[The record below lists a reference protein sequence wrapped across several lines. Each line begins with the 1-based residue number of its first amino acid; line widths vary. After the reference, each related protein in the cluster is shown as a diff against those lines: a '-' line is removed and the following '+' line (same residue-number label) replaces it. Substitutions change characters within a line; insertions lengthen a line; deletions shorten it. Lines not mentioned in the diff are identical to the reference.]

1 MGVQSI
7 DLLFSVLLQV
17 TSTSYTVHQILL
29 WVFSPYSILT
39 LTVWSSF
46 QLYVKDFAL
55 RSRTALK
62 GYIYTSRLPKDS
74 HKTLATTILV
84 AKGTNED
91 FVMGIP
97 KAKLSQ
103 IGLRVWCAPR
113 GCTKKVRL
121 SGGMRS
127 CQLST
132 DQKIFGCRLVSPRL
146 VM

>member
-39 LTVWSSF
+39 LTVWLSF

-55 RSRTALK
+55 GSRTALK
-62 GYIYTSRLPKDS
+62 GYIYTSCLPKDS

-97 KAKLSQ
+97 KKTESN
-103 IGLRVWCAPR
+103 RVTGVVCPAR
-113 GCTKKVRL
+113 
-121 SGGMRS
+121 
-127 CQLST
+127 
-132 DQKIFGCRLVSPRL
+132 
-146 VM
+146 